1 MHKAELGEESAGLST
16 TSGPQQRVRGD
27 RAATSALAGSTC
39 VSVRTKVIF
48 FFFCCFGCDF
58 GCCHWERQCIAALL
72 WCGGGERDR
81 EREAVRTLPNGIKR
95 NRHYAATKATL
106 SRLRLHLRL
115 LRLQLVVVAA
125 VSVVVV
131 VVVVFLRF
139 GLTSQRVNN
148 L

>member
-1 MHKAELGEESAGLST
+1 MHKAVSGEESAGLST

-48 FFFCCFGCDF
+48 FFLLLRLRLRLLSLGKAMHCCAVVVRWG
-58 GCCHWERQCIAALL
+58 R
-72 WCGGGERDR
+72 ERDR

-131 VVVVFLRF
+131 VVVFLRF

>member
-1 MHKAELGEESAGLST
+1 MHCCAAV
-16 TSGPQQRVRGD
+16 VRWG
-27 RAATSALAGSTC
+27 R
-39 VSVRTKVIF
+39 
-48 FFFCCFGCDF
+48 
-58 GCCHWERQCIAALL
+58 
-72 WCGGGERDR
+72 ERDR

>member
-16 TSGPQQRVRGD
+16 TSGPQQRVRGTEL
-27 RAATSALAGSTC
+27 RLRLWLAAPACQC
-39 VSVRTKVIF
+39 VRKLF
-48 FFFCCFGCDF
+48 FFFLLLRLRLRLLSLGKAMHCC
-58 GCCHWERQCIAALL
+58 AAVVR
-72 WCGGGERDR
+72 WGRERDK
-81 EREAVRTLPNGIKR
+81 ERDAVRTLPNGIKR

-131 VVVVFLRF
+131 VVVFLRF

>member
-1 MHKAELGEESAGLST
+1 MHKAEFGEESAGLST

-48 FFFCCFGCDF
+48 FFLLLRLRLRLLSLGKAMHCC
-58 GCCHWERQCIAALL
+58 AAVVR
-72 WCGGGERDR
+72 WGRERDK

-131 VVVVFLRF
+131 VFLRF

>member
-1 MHKAELGEESAGLST
+1 MGRSKECAGTELRLRLWLAA
-16 TSGPQQRVRGD
+16 PACQCVRKLFFFFFAAS
-27 RAATSALAGSTC
+27 AATSAAVTG
-39 VSVRTKVIF
+39 K
-48 FFFCCFGCDF
+48 GN
-58 GCCHWERQCIAALL
+58 ALL
-72 WCGGGERDR
+72 RCCSAVG

-131 VVVVFLRF
+131 VVVFLRF

>member
-1 MHKAELGEESAGLST
+1 MGSNAQSA
-16 TSGPQQRVRGD
+16 VRRRERGSEHD
-27 RAATSALAGSTC
+27 EWAAAKSARGQS
-39 VSVRTKVIF
+39 
-48 FFFCCFGCDF
+48 CDF
-58 GCCHWERQCIAALL
+58 GFGWQHLRVSAYESYFFFLLLRLRLRLLSLGKAMHCCAAVVR
-72 WCGGGERDR
+72 WGGERDR

-131 VVVVFLRF
+131 VFLRF

>member
-48 FFFCCFGCDF
+48 FLLLRLRLRLLSLGKAMHCC
-58 GCCHWERQCIAALL
+58 AAVVR
-72 WCGGGERDR
+72 WGRERDR

-106 SRLRLHLRL
+106 SRLCLHLRL

-131 VVVVFLRF
+131 VVVFLRF

>member
-1 MHKAELGEESAGLST
+1 MHKAEFGEESAGLST

-27 RAATSALAGSTC
+27 RAATSALVGSTC

-48 FFFCCFGCDF
+48 FFLLLRLRLRLLSLGKAMHCC
-58 GCCHWERQCIAALL
+58 AAVVR
-72 WCGGGERDR
+72 WGRERDR
-81 EREAVRTLPNGIKR
+81 EREAVRTLSNGIKR

-131 VVVVFLRF
+131 VFLRF

>member
-1 MHKAELGEESAGLST
+1 MHKAEFGEESAGLST

-39 VSVRTKVIF
+39 VSVRTKVF
-48 FFFCCFGCDF
+48 FFLLLRLRLRLLSLGKAMHCCTAVVRWG
-58 GCCHWERQCIAALL
+58 R
-72 WCGGGERDR
+72 ERDR

-131 VVVVFLRF
+131 VVVFLRF

>member
-1 MHKAELGEESAGLST
+1 MQRAGLSMA
-16 TSGPQQRVRGD
+16 SAAQQRERGD
-27 RAATSALAGSTC
+27 KTSSSALAGSTC

-48 FFFCCFGCDF
+48 FLLLRLRLRLLSLGKAMHSCAVLSCCWTAGES
-58 GCCHWERQCIAALL
+58 ERK
-72 WCGGGERDR
+72 
-81 EREAVRTLPNGIKR
+81 AVRTLPNGIKR

-106 SRLRLHLRL
+106 SRLRLRL
-115 LRLQLVVVAA
+115 LRLQLVVVVAA
-125 VSVVVV
+125 VS

>member
-1 MHKAELGEESAGLST
+1 M
-16 TSGPQQRVRGD
+16 RGD

-48 FFFCCFGCDF
+48 FFFLLLRLRLRLLSLGKAMHCC
-58 GCCHWERQCIAALL
+58 AAVVR
-72 WCGGGERDR
+72 WGRERDR

-95 NRHYAATKATL
+95 YRHYAATKATL

-131 VVVVFLRF
+131 VVVFLRF